1 MKPMRFLTI
10 VLAMAMAVSVITPNG
25 PAARAQDV
33 GQTEQEAA
41 EAAERAQAATG
52 LVESAVANRTEI
64 ELELAAT
71 IEHLN
76 LLADEL
82 SALSVDLDRISEQL
96 GFADLELAG
105 IQTDIEVRAVDAYM
119 NALSPAG
126 MAVVNSRNVEE
137 AMITGKV
144 VEDVIG
150 ARHAEIGG
158 LVVKKKDLQQL
169 QADFASQHEAV
180 SAKQAEFDVEVEH
193 LAELFGQ
200 ADSAVGD
207 AVRAA
212 AQADLEYRA
221 ALDDVAAAKAKEAEE
236 ERQVGNDTTTTTSPP
251 GTTVTTTTT
260 TTTVTTDPGDG
271 GDYPWSPP
279 PEVEQWRSLVA
290 QHFPSNRVDEAL
302 HIMWCES
309 RGDAEAYNPYS
320 GASGLFQFIPSTWA
334 SASAS
339 AGYSG
344 ASAFDAVANTA
355 SAAWLAGEYERL
367 GLYYWQAW
375 NCKRVL
381 Y

>member
-1 MKPMRFLTI
+1 MKPMRFLII
-10 VLAMAMAVSVITPNG
+10 VLAMAMAVSVIIPNG
-25 PAARAQDV
+25 PAARAQNV

-41 EAAERAQAATG
+41 DAAERAQAATG

-105 IQTDIEVRAVDAYM
+105 IQVDIEVRAVDAYM
-119 NALSPAG
+119 NALSPTG

-150 ARHAEIGG
+150 ARHAELGG

-169 QADFASQHEAV
+169 QADFAAQHEAV
-180 SAKQAEFDVEVEH
+180 AAKQAEFDAEVEH
-193 LAELFGQ
+193 LAEVFGQ

-212 AQADLEYRA
+212 AQADIEYRS
-221 ALDDVAAAKAKEAEE
+221 ALDAVTAAKAKEAEE
-236 ERQVGNDTTTTTSPP
+236 ERQAGNDTTTTTAPP
-251 GTTVTTTTT
+251 GTTVTTT

-271 GDYPWSPP
+271 GEYPWLPP
-279 PEVEQWRSLVA
+279 PEVEQWRGLVA

-309 RGDAEAYNPYS
+309 RGDPEAYNPYS

-334 SASAS
+334 SASVS

-344 ASAFDAVANTA
+344 ASAFDPAANTA

-375 NCKRVL
+375 SCKWVL
-381 Y
+381 N